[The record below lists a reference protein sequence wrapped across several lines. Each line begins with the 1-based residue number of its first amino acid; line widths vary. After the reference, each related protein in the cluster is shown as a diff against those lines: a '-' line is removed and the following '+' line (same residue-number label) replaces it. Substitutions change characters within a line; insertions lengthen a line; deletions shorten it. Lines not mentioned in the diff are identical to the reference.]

1 MSWDVIDSLTFA
13 ALLGTAVF
21 AASGALLGLRKGMD
35 VVGVSFV
42 ATVTGIGGGTIRDL
56 LLGDTPVGWV
66 QNPVD
71 ILICVGVAVLLCLVH
86 RSLVG
91 RRMDAL
97 LYADAAGLALFCVLG
112 AQKAESLGAHPVSIV
127 IFGAMT
133 ATFGGIIRDVMC
145 NETPVLFRKEI
156 YVSSA
161 LLGSGLYTLSPE
173 ALGFTLRALLGMGGA
188 FVLRLA
194 ALRWQWSLPFPHYRA
209 SDER

>member
-1 MSWDVIDSLTFA
+1 MIDSLTLAAFA
-13 ALLGTAVF
+13 GTAVF

-35 VVGVSFV
+35 SVGVSFV

-66 QNPVD
+66 QNPAD
-71 ILICVGVAVLLCLVH
+71 ILICVGVAMALCLVH
-86 RSLVG
+86 RHLVG
-91 RRMDAL
+91 RRMDGL

-112 AQKAESLGAHPVSIV
+112 AQKAESLGAHPVSII

-161 LLGSGLYTLSPE
+161 LLGSSLYTFLPD
-173 ALGFTLRALLGMGGA
+173 AMGFSGRALFGMIGA
-188 FVLRLA
+188 FSLRLA
-194 ALRWQWSLPFPHYRA
+194 AMHWQWAIPFPRYRA